1 MTWLDRYLTYS
12 SLSSLG
18 SATRSNSILSYIL
31 TYPAY
36 SRSLKTYDNYISIK
50 SLNKIKEGK
59 YSNGKYKMIFELK
72 LMIINN
78 FKRAIIEV
86 NSLLQM
92 DMPIILKFY
101 HLYLLELLYKY
112 PGLVP

>member
-1 MTWLDRYLTYS
+1 MWPGLIDS

-78 FKRAIIEV
+78 FMYSALHIYYFALIYYTSIHCVSIFLFFWEK
-86 NSLLQM
+86 SML
-92 DMPIILKFY
+92 
-101 HLYLLELLYKY
+101 
-112 PGLVP
+112 